1 MIAVIVRS
9 HRAAGSGFRGRSDE
23 RRRHRRDRQK
33 QLGGDDEIN
42 LQSGAKAH
50 VGTVGRT
57 ADKCKDGA
65 LYLIRTDDPFIT
77 NEVLYQLS

>member
-1 MIAVIVRS
+1 MIGRRHLSAGNGFRDRS
-9 HRAAGSGFRGRSDE
+9 HE
-23 RRRHRRDRQK
+23 RRRHRRDGQK
-33 QLGGDDEIN
+33 QLGGDDQVN
-42 LQSGAKAH
+42 LQSGAATH
-50 VGTVGRT
+50 GVTVGRM